1 MVGWW
6 RCAGG
11 RPTLCAQ
18 VGRAV
23 ASRACGALWLGWA
36 PCGLGWRGG
45 LSSNLKERDELDWTQ
60 PVALEGPE
68 SFWARVCGVFPGP

>member
-1 MVGWW
+1 VVEMCWGKTYSMCTGGQSCGFQSLWCSV
-6 RCAGG
+6 AGMG
-11 RPTLCAQ
+11 TLWP
-18 VGRAV
+18 GV
-23 ASRACGALWLGWA
+23 A
-36 PCGLGWRGG
+36 GG